1 MRLNELLAWLDSA
14 CRSAGSELLKLILDP
29 RERTAWPYLV
39 SALAVALIAGC
50 RARSRR
56 QGAWSWSRWFGPYSM
71 ADLSME
77 LRFVALS
84 RLIWVFLLARWALS
98 SSVLQA
104 SLGQALSSFW
114 SRAPLAFMSQDPQ
127 LARVLSWLW
136 LLLWVDFALYWAHRW
151 SHESPFLWAFHSIHH
166 SAERMSP
173 LTALRVHPL
182 DELWT
187 AGISALGAAAAALS
201 FPILFGPAV
210 EPWRPLGF
218 EALALLFMALSYNL
232 RHSHVPLD
240 FGRLGLVFISP
251 KAHQVH
257 HSVDPLDHNKNYGF
271 LFSIWDRA
279 LGSYRAP
286 RASES
291 LSFGL
296 GGEFQPRGA
305 WRLIFRPFVELIEQ
319 AGLTRATP
327 PRPKARP

>member
-1 MRLNELLAWLDSA
+1 MRLDELLAWLVSA
-14 CRSAGSELLKLILDP
+14 TRSAGAELLKLILDP
-29 RERTAWPYLV
+29 RERTAWPYLL
-39 SALAVALIAGC
+39 SAFAVALVAGWRA
-50 RARSRR
+50 RARSP
-56 QGAWSWSRWFGPYSM
+56 GAWSWSRWFGPYSL
-71 ADLSME
+71 ADLTLE

-98 SSVLQA
+98 SSSIQT
-104 SLGQALSSFW
+104 SLGQVLTRLW
-114 SRAPLAFMSQDPQ
+114 PQAPLGFLTQDPQ
-127 LARVLSWLW
+127 LARLLSWLW
-136 LLLWVDFALYWAHRW
+136 LLLWVDFAVYWSHRW

-173 LTALRVHPL
+173 LTALRVHPV

-201 FPILFGPAV
+201 FLLLFGPAV
-210 EPWRPLGF
+210 EPWRPYGF

-240 FGRLGLVFISP
+240 FGRLGWVFISP

-257 HSVDPLDHNKNYGF
+257 HSVDPRDHNKNYGF

-291 LSFGL
+291 LRFGL
-296 GGEFQPRGA
+296 GDEPARRGA
-305 WRLIFRPFVELIEQ
+305 WDLIVSPFSELLRFPNW
-319 AGLTRATP
+319 GRG
-327 PRPKARP
+327 PRSEDPRG